1 MEQYKKI
8 ISVLCVG
15 GILAAAMTGCG
26 NSTKTA
32 KTASEHPIS
41 LTV

>member
-15 GILAAAMTGCG
+15 GVLAA
-26 NSTKTA
+26 SHDQDV
-32 KTASEHPIS
+32 E
-41 LTV
+41 TVQKPRRPLLSIRFP